1 MKLILSRKGFD
12 SGENSGGCASPIFH
26 DGAMFSLPI
35 PDSGRPRLTYGDL
48 RHPQAD
54 IGELAQNLTRGR
66 INANHPVHMSPDL
79 NPPDGC
85 PRLFDQVKA
94 AVGHLN
100 NQGVKEGDLFLFFG
114 LYRRVART
122 NDGWRY
128 TQAPEQHVLWGWLQV
143 GEKHRPQEG
152 EDKLRC
158 MCCNNNTRYVAS
170 AQLDLCGGLKGTGV
184 KGAGVFPCFD
194 DRLLLTEPGQSKSH
208 WKLPRWFYPA
218 GRKSALTYHDPK
230 RTKFNRWTTKKDDP
244 KHVYLQSVGRGQEF
258 VLDCDYY
265 PEAKRWACDLIR
277 EFGDASRK

>member
-1 MKLILSRKGFD
+1 MKLVLSRKGFD
-12 SGENSGGCASPIFH
+12 SGKNSGGCASPIFP

-35 PDSGRPRLTYGDL
+35 PDGGDSCL
-48 RHPQAD
+48 IYRDLPHPQAD
-54 IGELAQNLTRGR
+54 VGELAQDLTRGR
-66 INANHPVHMSPDL
+66 INANRPVHMSPDL
-79 NPPDGC
+79 TPPDGC

-114 LYRRVART
+114 LFQRVECV
-122 NDGWRY
+122 DGHWKFIKGKP
-128 TQAPEQHVLWGWLQV
+128 QKHVLWGWLQV
-143 GEKHRPQEG
+143 GEKHEPKEG

-158 MCCNNNTRYVAS
+158 MCGNNNTRYVAS
-170 AQLDLCGGLKGTGV
+170 AQLDLCDGLKGTGV
-184 KGAGVFPCFD
+184 KGAGVFSCFD
-194 DRLLLTEPGQSKSH
+194 DRLLLTEPGQSKSR
-208 WKLPRWFYPA
+208 WNLPRWFDPA
-218 GRKSALTYHDPK
+218 NRKSSLTYHDPK

-277 EFGDASRK
+277 EFGKR

>member
-94 AVGHLN
+94 AVEHLN
-100 NQGVKEGDLFLFFG
+100 NQRGVKEGDLFLFG

-128 TQAPEQHVLWGWLQV
+128 TQCPEQHILWGWLQV

-194 DRLLLTEPGQSKSH
+194 DRLLLTEPGQSKSALEVAAVV
-208 WKLPRWFYPA
+208 LPCWQEVRPDVS
-218 GRKSALTYHDPK
+218 RSQTHKVQSL
-230 RTKFNRWTTKKDDP
+230 DD
-244 KHVYLQSVGRGQEF
+244 QERR
-258 VLDCDYY
+258 
-265 PEAKRWACDLIR
+265 P
-277 EFGDASRK
+277 